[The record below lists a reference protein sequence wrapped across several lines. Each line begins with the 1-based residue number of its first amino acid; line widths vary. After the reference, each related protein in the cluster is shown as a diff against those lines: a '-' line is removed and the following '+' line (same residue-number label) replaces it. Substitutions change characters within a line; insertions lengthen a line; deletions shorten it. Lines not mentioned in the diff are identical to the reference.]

1 MNTPQPFASLGDPE
15 KERRAR
21 MARARLRTD
30 FEAQYQRK
38 HKVTESLLGFNAYRP
53 EGANIEFIVNIRTGQ
68 VAGKE
73 QWGGEWL
80 RVRAVNAIRW
90 LDKYQLSHS
99 PVVHENKLSGLP
111 AWLFQPSEEDQKVIR
126 RLTRKA
132 KARSGALTSAK
143 RFDAICESIGAGI
156 SATIAAIITTI
167 GAVVIYLAWVGNLR
181 FGLKQLF

>member
-21 MARARLRTD
+21 MARARLKAD
-30 FEAQYQRK
+30 SEAQYQRK
-38 HKVTESLLGFNAYRP
+38 HKVTESLLGFNVHRP
-53 EGANIEFIVNIRTGQ
+53 EGATIEFIINITTGQ
-68 VAGKE
+68 IAGRE

-90 LDKYQLSHS
+90 LNKYQLSHS
-99 PVVHENKLSGLP
+99 PVVHEDKLSGLP

-132 KARSGALTSAK
+132 KARSGAQTRPK
-143 RFDAICESIGAGI
+143 RFDVAAGI
-156 SATIAAIITTI
+156 SATIPVIITII
-167 GAVVIYLAWVGNLR
+167 GAVVIYLAWVGNLM
-181 FGLKQLF
+181 FDFKQLF

>member
-21 MARARLRTD
+21 MARARLKAD
-30 FEAQYQRK
+30 SEAQYQRK
-38 HKVTESLLGFNAYRP
+38 HKVTESLLGFNAHRP
-53 EGANIEFIVNIRTGQ
+53 EGATIEFIINITTGQ
-68 VAGKE
+68 VAGRE

-90 LDKYQLSHS
+90 LNKYQLSHS
-99 PVVHENKLSGLP
+99 PVVHEDKLSGLP

-143 RFDAICESIGAGI
+143 RFDGKSFGAGI
-156 SATIAAIITTI
+156 SVTIAAIIMTI
-167 GAVVIYLAWVGNLR
+167 GAVIIYLAWVGNLK

>member
-15 KERRAR
+15 KERRSK

-30 FEAQYQRK
+30 FEAQYHRK
-38 HKVTESLLGFNAYRP
+38 PNVTESLLGFNAHRP
-53 EGANIEFIVNIRTGQ
+53 EGANIEFIVNIVTGQ

-73 QWGGEWL
+73 PWGGEWL

-99 PVVHENKLSGLP
+99 PVVHENTLSGLP
-111 AWLFQPSEEDQKVIR
+111 VWLFQPSEENQKVIH

-132 KARSGALTSAK
+132 KARSGALTNAK
-143 RFDAICESIGAGI
+143 RFDAGAGI
-156 SATIAAIITTI
+156 FATIAVIITII
-167 GAVVIYLAWVGNLR
+167 GAVVIYLAWVGNLM

>member
-30 FEAQYQRK
+30 FEAAYQRK
-38 HKVTESLLGFNAYRP
+38 HKVTQSLLGFNAYRP
-53 EGANIEFIVNIRTGQ
+53 EGVNIEFIVNIRTGQ

-73 QWGGEWL
+73 QWTGEWL
-80 RVRAVNAIRW
+80 RVRAANAIRW
-90 LDKYQLSHS
+90 LDKSQLSLS
-99 PVVHENKLSGLP
+99 PVVHENQLSGLP
-111 AWLFQPSEEDQKVIR
+111 AWLFQPSEENQKVIR

-143 RFDAICESIGAGI
+143 RFDGICESIGAGI

-167 GAVVIYLAWVGNLR
+167 GAVVIYLAWVGNLT
-181 FGLKQLF
+181 FSLKQLF